1 MVRKSESLI
10 SSAFAAS
17 AAFLCAACKCCSLSE
32 FDIDVPGIGSDIDYL
47 LYSAPFSS
55 AFYRNRSYT
64 SLYPPVAYRT
74 LRRVRG
80 RWPAHPGNACGLV
93 RSWRPPPLER
103 WNSSAP
109 PRRNRVKC
117 EGLQR
122 LAQLPRIIQPVEE
135 VSTQLIATID
145 RARMARESAYLVPI
159 LGVKAL
165 EGGVLHNLPAF
176 RANTCLWQARD
187 RREEW
192 P

>member
-32 FDIDVPGIGSDIDYL
+32 FDIDVPGIDSDIDYL

-74 LRRVRG
+74 LRRVRLPLASS
-80 RWPAHPGNACGLV
+80 RPGNARGLV

-103 WNSSAP
+103 VELVSPAEL
-109 PRRNRVKC
+109 RNRVKC
-117 EGLQR
+117 EGLQC

-159 LGVKAL
+159 LG
-165 EGGVLHNLPAF
+165 
-176 RANTCLWQARD
+176 
-187 RREEW
+187 
-192 P
+192 